1 LFSQKYQHPFFLAD
15 WRISCNFVA
24 FLTNRGMEQEKK
36 PAFLKDFPGVSTQEW
51 EEKIHEDLKG
61 ADYEK
66 RLVWKTTDGITA
78 RPYYR
83 AEHLKDLSHMNT
95 LPGEA
100 PFVRGTKTRD
110 NDWDIRQDFEEEDIP
125 TANALARTAIDK
137 GVQAVGLNALGV
149 ENKRQMEALLEGID
163 PSRTAIHVIHGKD
176 YPTLFNHFL
185 ETVEGKQCRGS
196 LNFDPLGYFLM
207 YGQPHGNPEEH
218 TEQAV
223 PLIKAAMTKQPG
235 FRVITVNGQHYHNA
249 GASIVQELAFSL
261 SQGNEYLATLTS
273 KGLRVDEVTPLMQ
286 FRLAAGSNYF
296 LEIAKLRA
304 VKILWSKIVEQ
315 YKPATESAR
324 KISLHMVTSN
334 WNKSV
339 YDPYVNV
346 LRTTTEAMS
355 AAIAGVDSITVLPF
369 DSTYKKPDDF
379 SLRIAR
385 NQQIVLKHESY
396 FNKVVDPGAG
406 SYYIESLTDS
416 IASAAWS
423 LFVATEELGG
433 FVPAVE
439 SGFIREAIEKTC
451 QKRDMDIAMRKQ
463 VFVGTNQY
471 PSAGERM
478 LDKLQPTAR
487 MEDLGGLRPYRGPQA
502 FEALRLA
509 VENHEQKGFD
519 TPKVFLLTYG
529 NLAMRKA
536 RAGFSTNFFG
546 VAGYQIKE
554 STGYKDPALG
564 VKEALA
570 YKADIVVLCSSD
582 EEYAE
587 LLEAV
592 AQIKKAAPKTQ
603 VVVAGNPKE
612 LVEQLDQA
620 GVDQYIHLRTN
631 ALEALSRFNAIL
643 EIN

>member
-1 LFSQKYQHPFFLAD
+1 
-15 WRISCNFVA
+15 
-24 FLTNRGMEQEKK
+24 MEQEKK
-36 PAFLKDFPGVSTQEW
+36 PEFLKDFPAVSTQEW

-83 AEHLKDLSHMNT
+83 SEHLESLSHMGT

-110 NDWDIRQDFEEEDIP
+110 NDWDIRQDFEEEDI
-125 TANALARTAIDK
+125 TAANALARNAIEK
-137 GVQAVGLNALGV
+137 GVQAVGLNALGA
-149 ENKRQMEALLEGID
+149 ENKSQIAALLEGID
-163 PSRTAIHVIHGKD
+163 PSRTAVHFIHGKD
-176 YPTLFNHFL
+176 YPTLLNQFL
-185 ETVEGKQCRGS
+185 EIAEGKQCRGS
-196 LNFDPLGYFLM
+196 LNFDPLGYFLL
-207 YGQPHGNPEEH
+207 YGQPYGNLGENM
-218 TEQAV
+218 EQAV
-223 PLIKAAMTKQPG
+223 SLLKSAMTKQPA

-273 KGLRVDEVTPLMQ
+273 KGFRVDEITPLMQ
-286 FRLAAGSNYF
+286 FRLAVGSNYF

-324 KISLHMVTSN
+324 KISLHMVTST

-339 YDPYVNV
+339 YDPYVNL

-355 AAIAGVDSITVLPF
+355 AAIAGVDSITVNPF
-369 DSTYKKPDDF
+369 DITFKKSDDF
-379 SLRIAR
+379 SLRVAR

-396 FNKVVDPGAG
+396 FSKVVDPAAG
-406 SYYIESLTDS
+406 SYYIETLTDS
-416 IASAAWS
+416 IASAAWD
-423 LFVATEELGG
+423 LFVATEEMGG
-433 FVPAVE
+433 FVSAVE
-439 SGFIREAIEKTC
+439 TGFIREAIEKTC

-487 MEDLGGLRPYRGPQA
+487 VEDLGGLKPYRGPQA
-502 FEALRLA
+502 FEAIRLA

-529 NLAMRKA
+529 NLVMRKA

-546 VAGYQIKE
+546 VAGYEIRE
-554 STGYKDPALG
+554 GAGYKNPADG
-564 VKEALA
+564 VKDALA

-587 LLEAV
+587 LLESV

-603 VVVAGNPKE
+603 VVVAGNPRE
-612 LVEQLDQA
+612 LMEQLDQA
-620 GVDQYIHLRTN
+620 GAGHFIHLRTN

-643 EIN
+643 DIN

>member
-1 LFSQKYQHPFFLAD
+1 
-15 WRISCNFVA
+15 
-24 FLTNRGMEQEKK
+24 MEQEKK
-36 PAFLKDFPGVSTQEW
+36 PDFLKDFPAVTTQEW
-51 EEKIHEDLKG
+51 EEKIIEDLKG

-66 RLVWKTTDGITA
+66 RLVWKTPDGIAA

-83 AEHLKDLSHMNT
+83 SEHLEKLGHMGT

-100 PFVRGTKTRD
+100 PFVRGTKPRD

-125 TANALARTAIDK
+125 AANALARKAVEK

-149 ENKRQMEALLEGID
+149 ENKTQLAKMLEGID
-163 PSRTAIHVIHGKD
+163 PSRTAIHFIHAKD
-176 YPTLFNHFL
+176 YPVLFSHFL
-185 ETVEGKQCRGS
+185 EVAGEKQCRGS
-196 LNFDPLGYFLM
+196 LNFDPLGYFLL
-207 YGQPHGNPEEH
+207 YGKPYGDLGENM
-218 TEQAV
+218 EQAV
-223 PLIKAAMTKQPG
+223 PLVKAAMSKQPG

-273 KGLRVDEVTPLMQ
+273 KGFRVDEITPLMQ
-286 FRLAAGSNYF
+286 FRLAVGSNYF

-304 VKILWSKIVEQ
+304 VKLLWSRIVEQ
-315 YKPATESAR
+315 YKPARENAR
-324 KISLHMVTSN
+324 KISLHMVTST

-339 YDPYVNV
+339 YDPYVNM

-355 AAIAGVDSITVLPF
+355 AAIAGVDSITVNPF
-369 DSTYKKPDDF
+369 DTTFKKPDDF

-396 FNKVVDPGAG
+396 FNKVVDPSAG

-416 IASAAWS
+416 IASAAWD

-433 FVPAVE
+433 FVKAVE
-439 SGFIREAIEKTC
+439 TGFFREAIEKTC

-471 PSAGERM
+471 PNASERM
-478 LDKLQPTAR
+478 LDKLQPTAKIS
-487 MEDLGGLRPYRGPQA
+487 DLGGLRPYRGPQA

-509 VENHEQKGFD
+509 VENHERKGFD

-554 STGYKDPALG
+554 GAGYKDPADG
-564 VKEALA
+564 VKDALA

-587 LLEAV
+587 LYEAV
-592 AQIKKAAPKTQ
+592 AQIRQAAPKTQ
-603 VVVAGNPKE
+603 VVVAGNPTE
-612 LVEQLDQA
+612 LIEQLNQA
-620 GVDQYIHLRTN
+620 GVNHYIHLRTN
-631 ALEALSRFNAIL
+631 TLDTLTRFNEIL
-643 EIN
+643 DIN

>member
-1 LFSQKYQHPFFLAD
+1 
-15 WRISCNFVA
+15 
-24 FLTNRGMEQEKK
+24 MEQEKK
-36 PAFLKDFPGVSTQEW
+36 PEFLKDFPGISTQEW
-51 EEKIHEDLKG
+51 EDKIHEDLKG

-83 AEHLKDLSHMNT
+83 SEHLESLSHMGT

-110 NDWDIRQDFEEEDIP
+110 NDWDIRQDFEEEDI
-125 TANALARTAIDK
+125 TAANALARNAIEK

-149 ENKRQMEALLEGID
+149 ENKSQIAALLEGID
-163 PSRTAIHVIHGKD
+163 PSRTAVHFTHSKD
-176 YPTLFNHFL
+176 YPTLLNQFL
-185 ETVEGKQCRGS
+185 EIAEGKQCRGS
-196 LNFDPLGYFLM
+196 LNFDPLGYFLL
-207 YGQPHGNPEEH
+207 YGQPYGHLGENM
-218 TEQAV
+218 EQAV
-223 PLIKAAMTKQPG
+223 SLLKSAMARQPG

-261 SQGNEYLATLTS
+261 SHGNEYLATLTS
-273 KGLRVDEVTPLMQ
+273 KGFRVDEITPLMQ
-286 FRLAAGSNYF
+286 FRLAVGSNYF

-324 KISLHMVTSN
+324 KIPLHMVTST

-339 YDPYVNV
+339 YDPYVNL

-355 AAIAGVDSITVLPF
+355 AAIAGVDSITVNPF
-369 DSTYKKPDDF
+369 DITFKKSDDF
-379 SLRIAR
+379 SLRVAR

-396 FNKVVDPGAG
+396 FSKVVDPAAG
-406 SYYIESLTDS
+406 SYYIETLTDS
-416 IASAAWS
+416 IASAAWD
-423 LFVATEELGG
+423 LFVATEEMGG

-439 SGFIREAIEKTC
+439 TGFIREAIEKTC

-487 MEDLGGLRPYRGPQA
+487 VEDLGGLRPYRGPQA
-502 FEALRLA
+502 FEAIRLA

-546 VAGYQIKE
+546 VAGYEIRE
-554 STGYKDPALG
+554 GAGYKDPADG
-564 VKEALA
+564 VKDALA
-570 YKADIVVLCSSD
+570 YMADIVVLCSSD

-587 LLEAV
+587 LLESV
-592 AQIKKAAPKTQ
+592 AHIKKAAPKTQ
-603 VVVAGNPKE
+603 VVVAGNPRE
-612 LVEQLDQA
+612 LMEQLDQA
-620 GVDQYIHLRTN
+620 GVGHYIHLRTN
-631 ALEALSRFNAIL
+631 ALEALARFNAIL
-643 EIN
+643 DIN

>member
-1 LFSQKYQHPFFLAD
+1 
-15 WRISCNFVA
+15 
-24 FLTNRGMEQEKK
+24 MEQDKK
-36 PAFLKDFPGVSTQEW
+36 PEFLKDFPAVSTQEW
-51 EEKIHEDLKG
+51 EEKIIEDLKG

-83 AEHLKDLSHMNT
+83 SEHLVPLSHMGS

-100 PFVRGTKTRD
+100 PFVRGTKSRD

-125 TANALARTAIDK
+125 SANAQARKAIET
-137 GVQAVGLNALGV
+137 GVQAVGLNSLGV
-149 ENKRQMEALLEGID
+149 ENKSDLAALTEGID
-163 PSRTAIHVIHGKD
+163 PSRTAIHFIHGKD

-185 ETVEGKQCRGS
+185 EIVEGKQCRGS
-196 LNFDPLGYFLM
+196 LNFDPLGYFLL
-207 YGQPHGNPEEH
+207 YGQPYGNLGENM
-218 TEQAV
+218 EQAV
-223 PLIKAAMTKQPG
+223 PLLKAAMAKQPG
-235 FRVITVNGQHYHNA
+235 FRVITVNGQQYHNA

-273 KGLRVDEVTPLMQ
+273 KGVQVDEITSLLQ
-286 FRLAAGSNYF
+286 FRLAVGSNYF

-304 VKILWSKIVEQ
+304 IKMLWSKIVEQ

-324 KISLHMVTSN
+324 RISLHMVTST

-339 YDPYVNV
+339 YDPYVNL

-355 AAIAGVDSITVLPF
+355 AAIAGVDSMTVNPF
-369 DSTYKKPDDF
+369 DITFKKSDDF
-379 SLRIAR
+379 SLRVAR

-396 FNKVVDPGAG
+396 FNKVVDPSAG

-416 IASAAWS
+416 IASAAWG
-423 LFVATEELGG
+423 LFVATEEMGG
-433 FVPAVE
+433 FVQAVE
-439 SGFIREAIEKTC
+439 TGFIREAIEKTC

-471 PSAGERM
+471 PNTGERM
-478 LDKLQPTAR
+478 LDKLQPTVKIS
-487 MEDLGGLRPYRGPQA
+487 DLGGLRPYRGPQA

-509 VENHEQKGFD
+509 VENHERKGFD

-529 NLAMRKA
+529 NLGMRKA
-536 RAGFSTNFFG
+536 RAGFSANFFG
-546 VAGYQIKE
+546 VAGYQVRE
-554 STGYKDPALG
+554 GAGYKEPAQG
-564 VKEALA
+564 VKDALT

-587 LLEAV
+587 LYEAI
-592 AQIKKAAPKTQ
+592 AQIKKASPKTQ
-603 VVVAGNPKE
+603 VVVAGSPTGII
-612 LVEQLDQA
+612 EQLNQA
-620 GVDQYIHLRTN
+620 GVDHYIHLRTN
-631 ALEALSRFNAIL
+631 ALEALARFNEIL
-643 EIN
+643 EII